1 MGIWFYVWLGF
12 NIGLGVR
19 TLKNYVTITFA
30 IVRMRK
36 YTYGALADIIDRVVL
51 SSIIAQALVF
61 FYIIN
66 PN

>member
-12 NIGLGVR
+12 NIGLGVH
-19 TLKNYVTITFA
+19 TLKNYITITSA
-30 IVRMRK
+30 IVRGRK
-36 YTYGALADIIDRVVL
+36 YTYGPLADIMDRVVL

-66 PN
+66 PA